1 MRWSGPLLALFV
13 VYHILH
19 LTIGSAHPSF
29 EEGRVYHN
37 VVAGFSVWPVSA
49 FYILAMLALGLHM
62 YHGVW
67 SLTQTLGWSHPRYD
81 GLRRAGAAGLTLVVV
96 AGNIS
101 IPVAVLS
108 GLVR

>member
-1 MRWSGPLLALFV
+1 MVMRE
-13 VYHILH
+13 I
-19 LTIGSAHPSF
+19 
-29 EEGRVYHN
+29 
-37 VVAGFSVWPVSA
+37 AGFSVWPVSA
-49 FYILAMLALGLHM
+49 FYILAMMALGGHM

-67 SLTQTLGWSHPRYD
+67 SLTQTLGLSHPRYD
-81 GLRRAGAAGLTLVVV
+81 RWRWILAASITLAVV